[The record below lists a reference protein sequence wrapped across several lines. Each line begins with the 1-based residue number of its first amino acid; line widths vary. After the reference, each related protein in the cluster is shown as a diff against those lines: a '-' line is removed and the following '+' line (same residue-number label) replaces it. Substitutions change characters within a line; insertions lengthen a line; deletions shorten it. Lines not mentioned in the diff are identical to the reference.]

1 MAATRVMVVE
11 DERIVALNI
20 KRRLIQLGYEVP
32 AFVSSGA
39 QALAK
44 IEHARPDVVL
54 MDIHIDGDID
64 GIETAA
70 QIPRELQ
77 IPVIYLTAYS
87 GDETLQRAQAT
98 KPDGYLLKPFS
109 ERDLHATIQ
118 MAIARRAPANTA
130 PVETESTVLTE
141 NKAVTESTGVMENTG
156 IMESAAVLTV
166 CKNAHELPTKSSIAE
181 QKLSLHAR
189 PSIVALSTE
198 DHDSE
203 ASLRWGSGMRS
214 DPTSARTRLLDT
226 ALACF
231 RQQGIG
237 NATVT
242 DIAQQAKVTRQT
254 VYRYFDS
261 YSAILKAVTRREL
274 NALWATLHDE
284 LAPTSRF
291 GDYLVELL
299 ISGLNYAHTEPAK
312 KFLFAPD
319 TLPIVNEILLGD
331 KDYLNLQLKF
341 LQPVYEG
348 FVGRSSSA
356 SNLELLAFCEWFNRI
371 LASYIEKPSLLF
383 PSEIELRH
391 LLHRWLPVLEIPK
404 VS

>member
-1 MAATRVMVVE
+1 MVATRVMIVE

-20 KRRLIQLGYEVP
+20 KRRLMQLGYEVP
-32 AFVSSGA
+32 AFASSGA

-44 IEHARPDVVL
+44 IEHTRPDVVL

-118 MAIARRAPANTA
+118 MAIARRAPAGAANTA
-130 PVETESTVLTE
+130 SVQP
-141 NKAVTESTGVMENTG
+141 G
-156 IMESAAVLTV
+156 SAAVLTV
-166 CKNAHELPTKSSIAE
+166 CENIPESPAKNSIAE
-181 QKLSLHAR
+181 AKPALHAR
-189 PSIVALSTE
+189 PSIVALSAE
-198 DHDSE
+198 DADAE
-203 ASLRWGSGMRS
+203 PSLRWGSGMRA

-231 RQQGIG
+231 RQQGIA

-274 NALWATLHDE
+274 NALWVTLHSE
-284 LAPTSRF
+284 LAPTVRF

-299 ISGLNYAHTEPAK
+299 IAGLNYAQTDPAK
-312 KFLFAPD
+312 EFLFAAD

-341 LQPVYEG
+341 LQPIYEG
-348 FVGRSSSA
+348 FMGRNSCA
-356 SNLELLAFCEWFNRI
+356 TSNLELLAFCEWFNRI

-391 LLHRWLPVLEIPK
+391 LLHRWLPVLEIPM